1 MLVMRLVSVAT
12 SLLPNLCLI
21 FTILN
26 YSDMLHSEKQLT
38 ANQINHLVTSYNE
51 LITEGYIPEILCT
64 ISTLQT
70 LLLEQ
75 VHHTGQSQLTP
86 TFTASNEYGCFSS
99 CSFMPKSTK

>member
-1 MLVMRLVSVAT
+1 MRH
-12 SLLPNLCLI
+12 P
-21 FTILN
+21 
-26 YSDMLHSEKQLT
+26 EQLT
-38 ANQINHLVTSYNE
+38 KGQINSLVASYNE

-86 TFTASNEYGCFSS
+86 MHIHSIERIRMLFELRFYTE
-99 CSFMPKSTK
+99 KH

>member
-1 MLVMRLVSVAT
+1 MLVMRLVSVAA
-12 SLLPNLCLI
+12 SLPPNLCLT

-26 YSDMLHSEKQLT
+26 YSDMRHSEKQLT
-38 ANQINHLVTSYNE
+38 ANQVNHLVTSYNE

-86 TFTASNEYGCFSS
+86 MHIHSIERIRMLFEVQMY
-99 CSFMPKSTK
+99 PKKH